1 MEAERR
7 AARAQMRLLPCC
19 KLNPLRSVAV
29 RTLCVFSSW
38 VLVIVVGVVVYR
50 STLANKRQEIQL
62 KCENRKEVGF
72 ACILLGLIGKQAAD
86 E

>member
-1 MEAERR
+1 
-7 AARAQMRLLPCC
+7 MRLLPCC

-62 KCENRKEVGF
+62 KCENRKEVGLH
-72 ACILLGLIGKQAAD
+72 ASILLGLIGKQAAD